1 MRVDLPEQ
9 ASIIAKQLV
18 RNPTLYI
25 DGEWVAGAGTPFPVI
40 DPTQAMQLGEINGA
54 STVQVEQAIMAAR
67 RSFDGGT
74 WSRATPESR
83 AEVLVK
89 LHHLMVEHQEAL
101 IEIFIT
107 EGGCPRSLARTLNME
122 GPIESLRWIADKAA
136 RGPAG
141 GWVRTLN
148 TDPWAKTRGLV
159 QREGYGVVTA
169 LTPYNVPYIAYVW
182 KVAMALAAGCSVV
195 LLPSP
200 RAQLTALAF
209 MRLVEQAGV
218 PAGIANLVFG
228 GPDIGRILTS
238 HDAVDMVTFTGSNAV
253 GADVMRQGAATSK
266 KVLLELGGKSPNI
279 VLPGVNPADVA
290 AASLRRLFRNAGQG
304 CAVTS
309 RTLVPRESY
318 DTYVEAARVTIP
330 DIPIGDPWLE
340 ETWVGPLIRD
350 DHRARVEQAV
360 HDEVG
365 LGARILAGGGPT
377 NTSLGGY
384 FMTPVLLGNLDNNAP
399 IAQTELFGPVGVLIP
414 YDSIDEAIGIAN
426 QTRYGLNANIWGDEE
441 QAIAVALRIQS
452 GNVAINGGGPQRADI
467 AFGGYKQSGIGG
479 EGGDSGFEEFL
490 EFKHIIIPA

>member
-9 ASIIAKQLV
+9 ASSTAQHLV
-18 RNPTLYI
+18 RNPALYI
-25 DGEWVAGAGTPFPVI
+25 DGKWIAGAGASFPVI
-40 DPTQAMQLGEINGA
+40 DPTHAVQLGEIGGA
-54 STVQVEQAIMAAR
+54 SAAQAEQAIIAAR
-67 RSFDGGT
+67 RSFDGGG

-83 AEVLVK
+83 AEVLTN
-89 LHHLMVEHQEAL
+89 LHRLMVEHQDAL
-101 IEIFIT
+101 IEIFII

-136 RGPAG
+136 RGPDG
-141 GWVRTLN
+141 GWVRTLD

-159 QREGYGVVTA
+159 QREAYGVVTA

-218 PAGIANLVFG
+218 PAGAANLVFG
-228 GPDIGRILTS
+228 GPDIGQILTS

-253 GADVMRQGAATSK
+253 GAEVMRQGAATAK

-279 VLPGVNPADVA
+279 VLPGVKPADVA
-290 AASLRRLFRNAGQG
+290 PASLRRLFRNAGQG

-318 DTYVEAARVTIP
+318 ADYVDAARATIS

-340 ETWVGPLIRD
+340 DTWVGPLIRA

-360 HDEVG
+360 HDAVA
-365 LGARILAGGGPT
+365 LGARVEAGGGPADT
-377 NTSLGGY
+377 GLDGY
-384 FMTPVLLGNLDNNAP
+384 FMTPVLLGDLDNNAP

-414 YDSIDEAIGIAN
+414 YDSIDQAISIAN
-426 QTRYGLNANIWGDEE
+426 HSRYGLNANIWGDEE
-441 QAIAVALRIQS
+441 QAVQVCLRIQS

-479 EGGDSGFEEFL
+479 EGGDRGFDEFL